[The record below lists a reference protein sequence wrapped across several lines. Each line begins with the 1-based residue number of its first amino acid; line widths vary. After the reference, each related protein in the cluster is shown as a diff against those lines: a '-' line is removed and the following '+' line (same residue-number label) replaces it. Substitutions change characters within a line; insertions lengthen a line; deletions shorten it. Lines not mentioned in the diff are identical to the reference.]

1 MKIRDSG
8 MLEEDTWAGFFDP
21 QTTFRQL
28 GLTAAICNVVEFGC
42 GYGTFTIPAAR
53 IVSGIVYTLE
63 IEPQMIHHAKAHV
76 DAAGLTNVQ
85 FIERDFI
92 TDGSGLADDIAD
104 YVMLFNIL
112 HPERPIEL
120 LQEARRNLR
129 DGGVLGI
136 IHWKYD
142 AQTPRGPDM
151 EFRPRPEQVC
161 QWVEEAGFETSGE
174 RIVDLPPYHYGLA
187 VRKPTA

>member
-8 MLEEDTWAGFFDP
+8 MPDEDTWAAFFDP
-21 QTTFRQL
+21 QTTFQRL
-28 GLTAAICNVVEFGC
+28 GLTAATCNVVEFGC
-42 GYGTFTIPAAR
+42 GYGTFTIPAAQ
-53 IVSGIVYTLE
+53 IVSGVVYTLE
-63 IEPQMIHHAKAHV
+63 IEPQMIDHAKARV
-76 DAAGLTNVQ
+76 DAMGLTNVQ

-92 TDGSGLADDIAD
+92 TGGSGLADGIAD

-112 HPERPIEL
+112 HPMRPIEL
-120 LQEARRNLR
+120 LREARRNLR

-142 AQTPRGPDM
+142 ATTPRGPAM
-151 EFRPRPEQVC
+151 EFRPRPEQIG
-161 QWVEEAGFETSGE
+161 QWLEEAGFEQTSDG
-174 RIVDLPPYHYGLA
+174 IVDLPPHHYGLA